1 MIVHEEKGWTADDR
15 GSHTLIAARALLDAT
30 SAVTDSSAVLDYL
43 DTLRVDAGLMTNFLH
58 GLAAAGAE
66 TRARADTI
74 RELWP
79 SVLAHA
85 SGYINGGTNTFRDR
99 HWGDWAAAALL
110 PDPLTWAQGLY
121 SEVVGTAIDWVRADD
136 LSNLIDGW
144 LPAGRGSVKCVD
156 ALIRILRRMPMPD
169 QVVRGLEW
177 MSELCVQDD
186 RATVKQTWTSDE
198 WLKEVRSAAEE
209 HGRLDQWQMLVDAM
223 VVAGNEGLAPY
234 SR

>member
-1 MIVHEEKGWTADDR
+1 LR
-15 GSHTLIAARALLDAT
+15 F
-30 SAVTDSSAVLDYL
+30 LDYL

-66 TRARADTI
+66 TQARADTI

-79 SVLAHA
+79 PLLAHA
-85 SGYINGGTNTFRDR
+85 SGYINDGTNTFRDR

-110 PDPLTWAQGLY
+110 PDPLTWTQGLY
-121 SEVVGTAIDWVRADD
+121 NEVVGTAIDWVRADD

-144 LPAGRGSVKCVD
+144 IPAGRGSTKCVD

-169 QVVRGLEW
+169 QVVRGLAW
-177 MSELCVQDD
+177 MSELCVQDN

-198 WLKEVRSAAEE
+198 WLKEVRGAAEE
-209 HGRLDQWQMLVDAM
+209 HGLLDQWQMLVDAM
-223 VVAGNEGLAPY
+223 VVAGNEVLAPY